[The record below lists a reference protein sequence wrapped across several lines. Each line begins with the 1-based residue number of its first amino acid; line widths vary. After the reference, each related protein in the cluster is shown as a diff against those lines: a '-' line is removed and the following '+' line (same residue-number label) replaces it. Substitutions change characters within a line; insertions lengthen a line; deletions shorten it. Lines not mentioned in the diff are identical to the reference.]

1 MRAIFLIMGVGSV
14 LTSVTEPALQVRY
27 VSVNNHAGREGD
39 NEQTLRRPKAAN
51 YARCVSIEWSSLDA
65 GSSAHIRNFCRL
77 RPTIRC
83 SKQLLLQTGP
93 FRRNCTSCATA
104 NQSAPWAKAL
114 PGGRAGSAIQVE
126 PAIAVPRKAGP
137 HPVYC

>member
-39 NEQTLRRPKAAN
+39 NEQILRRAKAAN
-51 YARCVSIEWSSLDA
+51 YARSVSIEGSSLDA

-77 RPTIRC
+77 RPTIRR
-83 SKQLLLQTGP
+83 SKQLLLQTGS
-93 FRRNCTSCATA
+93 FRRDRTSRASA
-104 NQSAPWAKAL
+104 NQ
-114 PGGRAGSAIQVE
+114 
-126 PAIAVPRKAGP
+126 PA
-137 HPVYC
+137 